1 MAKHKGIF
9 TSISRTKNGK
19 LMLDNQALRHY
30 NKTNI
35 NGDLKMKDILQ
46 DVVAHTHALGFLSL
60 VKVSNEE
67 GTSID
72 SMAEDRSVI
81 LTGTTASPVAEFKGT
96 FGMPNLDKLALHL
109 KNPEYKD
116 NAKID
121 VVEAERNGDTIPT
134 HIHFENAAGDFENDY
149 RFMNKAIIE
158 EKLKTVKFKGA
169 TWEVSVQPSMASIAR
184 MKLMSAAHSE
194 EPTFNVK
201 TRDGNLVFSF
211 GDASTHAGEFVF
223 QHGIEGTLAH
233 TWSWPVAQVQA
244 ILNLD
249 GDATMSISDQGAM
262 KISINS
268 GMATYDY
275 ILPAQSK

>member
-1 MAKHKGIF
+1 
-9 TSISRTKNGK
+9 
-19 LMLDNQALRHY
+19 
-30 NKTNI
+30 
-35 NGDLKMKDILQ
+35 MKDILQ

-67 GTSID
+67 GTTID

-81 LTGTTASPVAEFKGT
+81 LSAETASPVAEFKGT

-109 KNPEYKD
+109 KNPEYKE
-116 NAKID
+116 NAKVA
-121 VVEAERNGDTIPT
+121 VVEAERNGETIPT
-134 HIHFENAAGDFENDY
+134 HIHFENAAGDFQNDY

-169 TWEVSVQPSMASIAR
+169 TWNVVIKPSMASIAR

-194 EPTFNVK
+194 EPTFNVTSK
-201 TRDGNLVFSF
+201 EGNLVFSF

-223 QHGIEGTLAH
+223 QHGVEGTLQH
-233 TWSWPVAQVQA
+233 TWSWPVAQVQS
-244 ILNLD
+244 ILSLD
-249 GDATMSISDQGAM
+249 GDLTMSISDQGAM
-262 KISINS
+262 MITVDS
-268 GMATYDY
+268 GLAKYDY

>member
-1 MAKHKGIF
+1 
-9 TSISRTKNGK
+9 
-19 LMLDNQALRHY
+19 
-30 NKTNI
+30 
-35 NGDLKMKDILQ
+35 MKDILQ

-67 GTSID
+67 GTTID

-81 LTGTTASPVAEFKGT
+81 LSAETASPVSEFVGT

-116 NAKID
+116 NAKIE
-121 VVEAERNGDTIPT
+121 VVQAERNGETVPT
-134 HIHFENAAGDFENDY
+134 HIHFENATGDFQNDY

-169 TWEVSVQPSMASIAR
+169 SWNVEFQPSMAAIAR
-184 MKLMSAAHSE
+184 MKLMAAAHSE

-201 TRDGNLVFSF
+201 TVDGNLVFSF

-223 QHGIEGTLAH
+223 EAGVEGTLAH

-262 KISINS
+262 KISVNS
-268 GMATYDY
+268 GMATYNY

>member
-1 MAKHKGIF
+1 
-9 TSISRTKNGK
+9 
-19 LMLDNQALRHY
+19 
-30 NKTNI
+30 
-35 NGDLKMKDILQ
+35 MKDILQ

-67 GTSID
+67 GTNID

-81 LTGTTASPVAEFKGT
+81 LSATTASPVAEFKGT
-96 FGMPNLDKLALHL
+96 FGMPNLDKLSLHL

-116 NAKID
+116 NANIA
-121 VVEAERNGDTIPT
+121 VVEAERNGETIPT
-134 HIHFENAAGDFENDY
+134 HIHFENAAGDFQNDY

-169 TWEVSVQPSMASIAR
+169 SWQVEFTPSMASIAR

-201 TRDGNLVFSF
+201 TVDGNLVFSF

-223 QHGIEGTLAH
+223 QHGVEGTLAH

-262 KISINS
+262 KISVNS

>member
-1 MAKHKGIF
+1 
-9 TSISRTKNGK
+9 
-19 LMLDNQALRHY
+19 
-30 NKTNI
+30 
-35 NGDLKMKDILQ
+35 MKDILQ
-46 DVVAHTHALGFLSL
+46 DVVAHTHSLGFLNL
-60 VKVSNEE
+60 VKISNDESTE
-67 GTSID
+67 ID
-72 SMAEDRSVI
+72 SMAEDRSVV
-81 LTGTTASPVAEFKGT
+81 LSATTHSPVSEFSGT

-109 KNPEYKD
+109 KNPEYQKD
-116 NAKID
+116 AKID
-121 VVEAERNGDTIPT
+121 VVQAERNGETIPT

-169 TWEVSVQPSMASIAR
+169 QWTVVFQPSVASIAR
-184 MKLMSAAHSE
+184 MKLMSAAHTE

-201 TRDGNLVFSF
+201 TVDGNLVFSF

-223 QHGIEGTLAH
+223 QHGVEGTLAH

-244 ILNLD
+244 ILGLD

-262 KISINS
+262 MISVDS
-268 GMATYDY
+268 GMVKYDY

>member
-1 MAKHKGIF
+1 
-9 TSISRTKNGK
+9 
-19 LMLDNQALRHY
+19 
-30 NKTNI
+30 
-35 NGDLKMKDILQ
+35 MKDILQ

-60 VKVSNEE
+60 VKVTNEE
-67 GTSID
+67 GTHID

-81 LTGTTASPVAEFKGT
+81 LSATTHTPVAEFVGT
-96 FGMPNLDKLALHL
+96 FGMPNLEKLNLHL

-116 NAKID
+116 NAKIE
-121 VVEAERNGDTIPT
+121 VVQAERNGETVPT
-134 HIHFENAAGDFENDY
+134 HIHFENAAGDFQNDY
-149 RFMNKAIIE
+149 RFMNKQIIE

-169 TWEVSVQPSMASIAR
+169 NWDVEFQPSVASIAR

-194 EPTFNVK
+194 EVTFAVK
-201 TRDGNLVFSF
+201 TEDGNLVFYF
-211 GDASTHAGEFVF
+211 GDASTHAGSFVF
-223 QHGIEGTLAH
+223 QHDVSGSLKH

-262 KISINS
+262 QISLDS
-268 GMATYDY
+268 GLAKYNY

>member
-1 MAKHKGIF
+1 
-9 TSISRTKNGK
+9 
-19 LMLDNQALRHY
+19 
-30 NKTNI
+30 
-35 NGDLKMKDILQ
+35 MKDILQ

-67 GTSID
+67 STQID

-81 LTGTTASPVAEFKGT
+81 LSAETKAPVNEFVGT
-96 FGMPNLDKLALHL
+96 FGMPNLDKLSLHL

-116 NAKID
+116 NAKIQ
-121 VVEAERNGDTIPT
+121 VVQAERNGETVPT
-134 HIHFENAAGDFENDY
+134 HIHFENAAGDFQNDY

-169 TWEVSVQPSMASIAR
+169 SWAVEFQPSMASIAR

-201 TRDGNLVFSF
+201 TVDGNLVFSF

-223 QHGIEGTLAH
+223 QHGVEGALQH
-233 TWSWPVAQVQA
+233 TWSWPVAQVQS

-249 GDATMSISDQGAM
+249 GELTMSISDQGAM
-262 KISINS
+262 KISVDS
-268 GMATYDY
+268 GMVKYDY

>member
-1 MAKHKGIF
+1 
-9 TSISRTKNGK
+9 
-19 LMLDNQALRHY
+19 
-30 NKTNI
+30 
-35 NGDLKMKDILQ
+35 MKDILQ
-46 DVVAHTHALGFLSL
+46 DIVAHTHALGFLSL
-60 VKVSNEE
+60 VKITNNDDTAIE
-67 GTSID
+67 

-81 LTGTTASPVAEFKGT
+81 LSATTHSPVAEFTGT

-121 VVEAERNGDTIPT
+121 VIEAERNGETVPT
-134 HIHFENAAGDFENDY
+134 HIHFENAGGDFQNDY
-149 RFMNKAIIE
+149 RFMNQAIIE

-169 TWEVSVQPSMASIAR
+169 NWNVSFQPSMAAISR
-184 MKLMSAAHSE
+184 MKLQSAAHSE
-194 EPTFNVK
+194 EPHFNVK
-201 TRDGNLVFSF
+201 TADGNLVFSF

-223 QHGIEGTLAH
+223 EAGIEGELKH

-249 GDATMSISDQGAM
+249 GDLTMSISDQGAM
-262 KISINS
+262 QISVDS
-268 GMATYDY
+268 GMVKYDY